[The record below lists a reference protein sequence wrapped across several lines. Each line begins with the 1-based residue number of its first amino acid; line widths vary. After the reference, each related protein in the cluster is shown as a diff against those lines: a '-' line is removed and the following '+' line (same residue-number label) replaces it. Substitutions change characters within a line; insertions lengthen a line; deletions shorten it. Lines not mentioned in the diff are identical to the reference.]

1 MMDLSGLYELLERFH
16 RSNQLPAF
24 LIGAVAALAGAYAVL
39 RWCRLRIF
47 SDAARDG
54 EINSLLKQVNT
65 LTAEKNQCL
74 AEQRHIEKHADAL
87 KARLFEL
94 SGREQA
100 QADAIKE
107 LSAERERIQQKLQRS
122 DQERQRLFERNQKRK
137 RIVARLNAML
147 EKIAV
152 SDGRIWEA
160 EPESGAPAFRPLS
173 QRRTTILSLVNLKGG
188 VGKTTIAANL
198 AVAMNKHGWR
208 VLAIDLDHQS
218 SLSQLLLAPEK
229 MDELVVSRRFI
240 HKALQDATEGLAN
253 FRQAIERVDQSS
265 RL

>member
-94 SGREQA
+94 TGREQV

-107 LSAERERIQQKLQRS
+107 LSAERERIQQKLRRS
-122 DQERQRLFERNQKRK
+122 DQ
-137 RIVARLNAML
+137 
-147 EKIAV
+147 
-152 SDGRIWEA
+152 
-160 EPESGAPAFRPLS
+160 
-173 QRRTTILSLVNLKGG
+173 
-188 VGKTTIAANL
+188 
-198 AVAMNKHGWR
+198 
-208 VLAIDLDHQS
+208 
-218 SLSQLLLAPEK
+218 
-229 MDELVVSRRFI
+229 
-240 HKALQDATEGLAN
+240 
-253 FRQAIERVDQSS
+253 
-265 RL
+265 